1 MSIIMRACSTL
12 AALFAPHSIE
22 DAVCKE
28 LGTVRFT
35 VLHAATT
42 LREDDSMLGSGSLGR
57 KKFVKPLL
65 RTSLVVQIEDL
76 KTPRSETT

>member
-57 KKFVKPLL
+57 KKFVKTLL
-65 RTSLVVQIEDL
+65 RT
-76 KTPRSETT
+76 